1 MKGKELIFLIFKIE
15 ILFANVEQ
23 HYITNWSNIHGLFHH
38 YLPPKNLQPS
48 AEPWIMNT
56 RRSIG
61 RVYFR
66 SIWIFTVNLF
76 CRGKTGRM
84 NRWIMIAD
92 EQDSF
97 EFSCVIAFL
106 GDCGFSIYPWRQC
119 FLLLRMHTNN
129 FHPLSLWLCNHFKLQ
144 RFIHRVIQFHVYIFQ
159 VTGLLRFIIF
169 LKLVVKVTCH
179 EIALYHCET
188 SYYKILFLYYYDIL
202 EKNFL
207 EGIEI

>member
-1 MKGKELIFLIFKIE
+1 MFTIFYNRKKRNNTKYNLLWNYLNAKILLNYSPIKTSFNLSNIFGKESIFPIFKIK
-15 ILFANVEQ
+15 ILFRQRWTTLYYKSKQYPSSFSPLSSTKE
-23 HYITNWSNIHGLFHH
+23 
-38 YLPPKNLQPS
+38 LQPS

-97 EFSCVIAFL
+97 FEFSCVIAFL
-106 GDCGFSIYPWRQC
+106 GDCGFQFIRQC

-129 FHPLSLWLCNHFKLQ
+129 FHPPSL
-144 RFIHRVIQFHVYIFQ
+144 
-159 VTGLLRFIIF
+159 
-169 LKLVVKVTCH
+169 
-179 EIALYHCET
+179 
-188 SYYKILFLYYYDIL
+188 
-202 EKNFL
+202 
-207 EGIEI
+207 